1 MAKRISLREFQQGLS
16 ERLLSARRGEG
27 AQALLGIESG
37 ADDLPGGSHWLIDL
51 ADSGEV
57 SPLPQLT
64 PAPLTKPW
72 FAGIANIRGVLYS
85 VVDFSAWRGGAPTP
99 INAQSR
105 LLLVGAR
112 HGINS
117 ALLVRRALGL
127 RPHHGWVV
135 ALRTHKTSFGPSCA
149 SLRCWPTRTTS
160 TSLFE
165 RSGKDYPWPS
175 SCPSRCQTLTD
186 APGMRPRREPLQR
199 LPQKTVAAK
208 ACR

>member
-37 ADDLPGGSHWLIDL
+37 SDDLPGGSHWLIDL

-57 SPLPQLT
+57 TPLPPLT
-64 PAPLTKPW
+64 PAPLTRPW
-72 FAGIANIRGVLYS
+72 FAGIANIRGVLYG

-99 INAQSR
+99 CNAQSR

-112 HGINS
+112 HGVNS

-127 RPHHGWVV
+127 H
-135 ALRTHKTSFGPSCA
+135 
-149 SLRCWPTRTTS
+149 
-160 TSLFE
+160 
-165 RSGKDYPWPS
+165 
-175 SCPSRCQTLTD
+175 
-186 APGMRPRREPLQR
+186 
-199 LPQKTVAAK
+199 PQMQMHATGETKVGAGKTVPWLGGRFKDAQDRVWTQLRIPALL
-208 ACR
+208 ADPGYLDIAL

>member
-1 MAKRISLREFQQGLS
+1 MAHRISLREFQQSLS
-16 ERLLSARRGEG
+16 ERLVSAKRGEG
-27 AQALLGIESG
+27 GQALLGVESG
-37 ADDLPGGSHWLIDL
+37 SDDLPGGSRWLIDL

-57 SPLPQLT
+57 APLPLLT

-99 INAQSR
+99 CNAQSR

-127 RPHHGWVV
+127 RPQLQMHAAGEVGAGDTASEAPPWLGGRFKDAQDLTWTQLRIP
-135 ALRTHKTSFGPSCA
+135 ALLVDPNYLDIA
-149 SLRCWPTRTTS
+149 L
-160 TSLFE
+160 
-165 RSGKDYPWPS
+165 
-175 SCPSRCQTLTD
+175 
-186 APGMRPRREPLQR
+186 
-199 LPQKTVAAK
+199 
-208 ACR
+208 